1 MKYKLLLAFITLFTS
16 VSANAQDYSGYR
28 SGNYTGVNSVFF
40 NPANIADSR
49 YRFDINLFSVNATVG
64 NNQASFSLKDIGKSF
79 DTDSLENKIFGANA
93 GRSSGFVSTDFHGP
107 SFMFNA
113 GKKNAVAFTSRAR
126 VLANVTDI
134 DGKLVSK
141 ISDDFN
147 TDVSLPYTV
156 ASGEAMRFAV
166 NGWTEFG
173 VSFARV
179 LRDKDQHFLKGGITL
194 KYLAG
199 AANGYFNLSSFSG
212 TINNDA
218 VNDDYYLS
226 NATGRMSIGF
236 GGVRISDLE
245 PSELLEM
252 KSTGFGADIGFV
264 YEYRP
269 EHQKFRSEDGKGWKR
284 GQNKYKFKVGLALL
298 DIGRIKYERDMERS
312 GAYSVNITGNER
324 FYLSEL
330 DSAGIDNYKD
340 LFNSRPQFFTAET
353 GNNDATYNVG
363 LPSTLQ
369 VDVDYNV
376 HKNVYVSLGSQF
388 SLVNT
393 NEKVFNSNYF
403 TNFTLTPRY
412 EGKTFGFYV
421 PLTYN
426 ALTKF
431 TAGTSFR
438 LGPLFVGSG
447 SVLSSLLGDSKQV
460 DVHLGLRFG
469 SLHQ

>member
-1 MKYKLLLAFITLFTS
+1 MRSKLLLTVLSLFFIVCLH
-16 VSANAQDYSGYR
+16 AQDFSGYR

-49 YRFDINLFSVNATVG
+49 YRFDINLFSVSATVG
-64 NNQASFSLKDIGKSF
+64 NNQASFSLKDISKSF
-79 DTDSLENKIFGANA
+79 NTDSIENKVFGAGA
-93 GRSSGFVSTDFHGP
+93 GRSTGFVSADIHGP

-113 GKKNAVAFTSRAR
+113 GKKNTIAFTSRAR
-126 VLANVTDI
+126 VLANATDI
-134 DGKLVSK
+134 DGQLVDK
-141 ISDDFN
+141 ISDDFQN
-147 TDVSLPYTV
+147 DASLPYTV
-156 ASGEAMRFAV
+156 GSGEAMRFAV
-166 NGWTEFG
+166 NGWSEFG

-199 AANGYFNLSSFSG
+199 AANGYFNLSAFSG

-218 VNDDYYLS
+218 VRNDYYLA

-269 EHQKFRSEDGKGWKR
+269 EHQKYRTEDGTGWKR
-284 GQNKYKFKVGLALL
+284 GENKYKFKVGLALL
-298 DIGRIKYERDMERS
+298 DIGRIKYERDLQRS
-312 GAYSVNITGNER
+312 GAYRVDITGSER
-324 FYLSEL
+324 FYLGEL
-330 DSAGIDNYKD
+330 DSAGIDNYRD
-340 LFNSRPQFFTAET
+340 LFNSRPQFFTTESDGSEA
-353 GNNDATYNVG
+353 NYNVA

-369 VDVDYNV
+369 LDIDYHV
-376 HKNVYVSLGSQF
+376 HNRLYVSFGSQF
-388 SLVNT
+388 SLVKT
-393 NEKVFNSNYF
+393 GDKAFNSNYF
-403 TNFTLTPRY
+403 THVSLTPRY

-421 PLTYN
+421 PINYN
-426 ALTKF
+426 GLTKF
-431 TAGTSFR
+431 SAGTSLR
-438 LGPLFVGSG
+438 VGPFFVGSG

-469 SLHQ
+469 SLR